1 VGQIGKP
8 CFTVSLWA
16 TFVDWGASFRQ
27 ISIHLH
33 LWGESPCVNNY
44 QRIIWR
50 FKSNGIPFFSEWSLS
65 TQNLIVTIQ
74 TCLYL
79 TSQANFIKVITYI
92 FMHGNAI
99 AFNLYFII
107 VNTLIWKYAEFL
119 FCVLYIM
126 ILCTRTQFHHHCMSS
141 FCEPLD
147 FHSFFGTLCR
157 LEHKIL
163 V

>member
-1 VGQIGKP
+1 MGQIGKR
-8 CFTVSLWA
+8 CFTVSLWT
-16 TFVDWGASFRQ
+16 TFVDWGASLRQ

-79 TSQANFIKVITYI
+79 TSQDNFIKLITYF
-92 FMHGNAI
+92 FMHGNAYGI
-99 AFNLYFII
+99 QLIFHHSKYFELKICRILILCALYYSPGPNFII
-107 VNTLIWKYAEFL
+107 IVWVASAS
-119 FCVLYIM
+119 
-126 ILCTRTQFHHHCMSS
+126 H
-141 FCEPLD
+141 
-147 FHSFFGTLCR
+147 
-157 LEHKIL
+157 
-163 V
+163 